1 MVKKDRMDRRSGY
14 YQTIGK
20 FFIDLRGAPLF
31 LSSKELAIISQWEE
45 RDIPLR
51 IVLEGIKESFE
62 RPGYRPGKRRKPYT
76 LEHCHSFVL
85 RAFEQYEE
93 RRVGQNKVEAF
104 GGEKGRET
112 KILVEVERFLEDI
125 PEELHTLRPIY
136 LRLHTQLSGGKA
148 TEEDLDKAEETIERL
163 IEESLSMAQVKTI
176 TAEILAEFGMNNGP
190 KFDQIFRI
198 KVLKAKRERHKI
210 PHVSPFYY

>member
-1 MVKKDRMDRRSGY
+1 MAKKDRLDRRSGY

-20 FFIDLRGAPLF
+20 FFIDLRGAPFF

-45 RDIPLR
+45 MDIPLR

-62 RPGYRPGKRRKPYT
+62 R
-76 LEHCHSFVL
+76 
-85 RAFEQYEE
+85 
-93 RRVGQNKVEAF
+93 
-104 GGEKGRET
+104 GEKGRET
-112 KILVEVERFLEDI
+112 KILVEVEKFLEDI
-125 PEELHTLRPIY
+125 PEGLRTLRPIY

-148 TEEDLDKAEETIERL
+148 NEEDLDKAEETIERL
-163 IEESLSMAQVKTI
+163 IEESLSVEQVKTI

-198 KVLKAKRERHKI
+198 KALKAKREKHKI